1 MHEMSL
7 VEGILRQVEA
17 AAQREGA
24 RRVKTVVL
32 EIGRLAAVETDA
44 MHFCFAAVEDK
55 GLARG
60 ARLEIIEI
68 PGAGLC
74 NDCGNTVPMDE
85 AIDTCPLC
93 GSCRLTPTAGT
104 EMRVKEIEIEEEQ

>member
-7 VEGILRQVEA
+7 IEGILRQVEGA
-17 AAQREGA
+17 ARREGA

-32 EIGRLAAVETDA
+32 EIGRLASVETDA

-55 GLARG
+55 GLASG
-60 ARLEIIEI
+60 AQLEIIEI

-74 NDCGNTVPMDE
+74 NDCGGTVPMDE
-85 AIDTCPLC
+85 AIGTCPLC
-93 GSCRLTPTAGT
+93 GSCCLTPTAGT
-104 EMRVKEIEIEEEQ
+104 EMRVREIEIEEE